1 MYRLCNPADPTLR
14 IESDDLSKI
23 FDFRTNIDLL
33 YRGNL
38 TPSKFYAWLR
48 ATVTDDTFESHLAA
62 KVRSFH
68 GYDIDSNPGIH
79 THQLYRLMLQDAPK
93 WLIEFISLS
102 FGSRSVNLRISVPM
116 VTTEP
121 EGLRYLDSDMSFVY
135 NGMPSDIYADNAYDN
150 GNNISLSDETHAAI
164 KQFLDNALA
173 HFQTYLTESVNAHQD
188 MDYDYLSRCTM
199 HCRLLTTM
207 FKYVTDRGVIAYSRA
222 GRDSENIRVTTAF
235 NRYTVLPPDVQARA
249 TITAEDEGGG
259 LRIWYI
265 EPRSP
270 ATREQLST
278 ILNYTTNVLDFLP
291 FNIRGKG
298 EQNAPLYGVEL
309 EACSNYHPSEI
320 IAAQQELFFIMKQ
333 DGSIT
338 GEGRYRYEMVTVPCT
353 FKAHKRMWAEFFNK
367 IDYTKFDTSKST
379 GNGMHVHIDRK
390 AFKAKGH
397 IDRFTWFF
405 INPANFD
412 FLFEVSERPTK
423 NDLLRWAPLPHFR
436 EDDSKASIVRQ
447 GARANQGMRGT
458 VHFKGNKT
466 VEIRM
471 FKGVVSY
478 ATVVKNL
485 EFVDSVFNFTLEQSA
500 LNITLPKYLAWLNA
514 QPKNR
519 YQLIR
524 EFITQFKNIEQVMLS
539 NELKEYLFATTKP
552 ESVLAKLKQAKF
564 KVTNKH
570 LTVLNR
576 EKRKRTYILDKQ
588 GNLQLAY
595 SNGGKLASLDK
606 AMQAKMTRG
615 STSLNIA
622 LV

>member
-1 MYRLCNPADPTLR
+1 MYRLCNPADLTLR
-14 IESDDLSKI
+14 VESNDLSKI
-23 FDFRTNIDLL
+23 FDFRSNIHLL

-48 ATVTDDTFESHLAA
+48 ATVTDDTFESHLAF
-62 KVRSFH
+62 KMRSFH
-68 GYDIDSNPGIH
+68 GYSIDDHPGMH
-79 THQLYRLMLQDAPK
+79 THQLYRLVLQDMPK
-93 WLIEFISLS
+93 WLIEFISIS
-102 FGSRSVNLRISVPM
+102 YTTSGVNLRVATPM
-116 VTTEP
+116 ITTDP
-121 EGLRYLDSDMSFVY
+121 EGLRYVDRDLTFTY
-135 NGMPSDIYADNAYDN
+135 NGMPSDIYADEAFNDRVAPSLTDDN
-150 GNNISLSDETHAAI
+150 RVAI
-164 KQFLDNALA
+164 KELLDTALA
-173 HFQTYLTESVNAHQD
+173 SFQDFLENSVNAYQD
-188 MDYDYLSRCTM
+188 MDHDYLSRCAM
-199 HCRLLTTM
+199 HSRLLTTM
-207 FKYVTDRGVIAYSRA
+207 FKYVTDRGVVAFSRS
-222 GRDSENIRVTTAF
+222 GRDVENIRVTTAF

-249 TITAEDEGGG
+249 SISIDVDGAA
-259 LRIWYI
+259 LRIHYS
-265 EPRSP
+265 EPRTP
-270 ATREQLST
+270 ASREALST

-397 IDRFTWFF
+397 VDRFTWFF

-447 GARANQGMRGT
+447 GVRANQGMRGT

-485 EFVDSVFNFTLEQSA
+485 EFIDSVFNFTLETSA
-500 LNITLPKYLAWLNA
+500 LNVTLPKYLAWLNA

-524 EFITQFKNIEQVMLS
+524 EFITQFKNLEQVMLS
-539 NELKEYLFATTKP
+539 NQLKEYLFATSKP

-576 EKRKRTYILDKQ
+576 EKRKRTYILDKE